1 LHNFDDVLSVA
12 LRNLQ
17 IREQRVQIADVRREG
32 RESQLI
38 NISGKLV
45 SEFLRISIPS
55 ILVVTLS
62 IDFFIVALFFNI
74 SKSVLAVD
82 FPLKEQFVFA

>member
-1 LHNFDDVLSVA
+1 MHNFDDVLSVA